1 MINIPIWTFWSLNV
15 LAVIAVIFFQKKN
28 AQLLSSKER
37 SEKARVLSE
46 ESSLKHWQNWSF
58 VAASIVL
65 VILNLFFAVD
75 LPIKYFFYLIITHL
89 TYTVFRNRK
98 VFREIN
104 LPDEY
109 INKEFG
115 LGIFTV
121 LLFVADIFFMF

>member
-28 AQLLSSKER
+28 AQLLSSEEMQ
-37 SEKARVLSE
+37 EKAQVLNE
-46 ESSLKHWQNWSF
+46 ENSLKHWQNWSF

-65 VILNLFFAVD
+65 VILNLFFAAD

-109 INKEFG
+109 INKEFS